1 MLFVVAPLAS
11 EPWSEPINFGPQM
24 PSQVTKVGRIAVPLF
39 GPFLSDSVGT
49 KTHYKTKL
57 CLLADGQK
65 VKVCQ
70 NIYKLATG

>member
-1 MLFVVAPLAS
+1 
-11 EPWSEPINFGPQM
+11 M